1 MTAHVQRF
9 VERVRSAEHRGLR
22 EVVLSLN
29 EAKDLHADIT
39 KLLAVIQE
47 LHERDQAAKAAGPEN
62 AEISGGTF

>member
-9 VERVRSAEHRGLR
+9 VERVRSAEHRGQR
-22 EVVLSLN
+22 EVVLSLS

-47 LHERDQAAKAAGPEN
+47 LHEQARTAPEAAPQD